1 LLCLRAQPET
11 RNQEF
16 FMSFMLKIAFALQ
29 VTVAGAVGLGT
40 STSTSTSA
48 PTSTSALTEQAAS
61 VVEVDRPSCE
71 VCDEVYDNCIA
82 EGLTPAGCTR
92 LVANCRKNCLP

>member
-1 LLCLRAQPET
+1 
-11 RNQEF
+11 
-16 FMSFMLKIAFALQ
+16 MSLMIKLAFALPL
-29 VTVAGAVGLGT
+29 VVLAAVGGN
-40 STSTSTSA
+40 STSA
-48 PTSTSALTEQAAS
+48 QAAS
-61 VVEVDRPSCE
+61 TAVPSRASCS

>member
-1 LLCLRAQPET
+1 
-11 RNQEF
+11 
-16 FMSFMLKIAFALQ
+16 MSFMIKIALALPL
-29 VTVAGAVGLGT
+29 TVLAAVSHGN
-40 STSTSTSA
+40 SASA
-48 PTSTSALTEQAAS
+48 PAPERAS
-61 VVEVDRPSCE
+61 CT

>member
-1 LLCLRAQPET
+1 
-11 RNQEF
+11 
-16 FMSFMLKIAFALQ
+16 MSFMLKIAFALQ
-29 VTVAGAVGLGT
+29 ITVAGAVGLGT
-40 STSTSTSA
+40 STSTSTS
-48 PTSTSALTEQAAS
+48 TSTPAEQATPDPVLNRAS
-61 VVEVDRPSCE
+61 CA

>member
-1 LLCLRAQPET
+1 LRAQPET

-40 STSTSTSA
+40 STSTSA
-48 PTSTSALTEQAAS
+48 STSALTEQATPAP
-61 VVEVDRPSCE
+61 VVDRASCE

>member
-1 LLCLRAQPET
+1 
-11 RNQEF
+11 
-16 FMSFMLKIAFALQ
+16 MLKLAFALPL
-29 VTVAGAVGLGT
+29 TLAAAVGHG
-40 STSTSTSA
+40 SSTSTSA
-48 PTSTSALTEQAAS
+48 PAAGDAAGL
-61 VVEVDRPSCE
+61 EVDRPTCD

>member
-1 LLCLRAQPET
+1 
-11 RNQEF
+11 
-16 FMSFMLKIAFALQ
+16 MSFMLKLAFALPL
-29 VTVAGAVGLGT
+29 TLAAAVGHGA
-40 STSTSTSA
+40 STSTPA
-48 PTSTSALTEQAAS
+48 PAEPAAS
-61 VVEVDRPSCE
+61 VVVVDRPTCE

>member
-1 LLCLRAQPET
+1 
-11 RNQEF
+11 
-16 FMSFMLKIAFALQ
+16 MSFMLKIAFALQ

-40 STSTSTSA
+40 STTTSA
-48 PTSTSALTEQAAS
+48 STSTSALTEQAAS
-61 VVEVDRPSCE
+61 AVEVDRPSCE